1 MVINETDVVVRYQ
14 ETDQMGLSIIQII
27 LFGLRSDGPG

>member
-14 ETDQMGLSIIQII
+14 ETDQMGVVYHSNY
-27 LFGLRSDGPG
+27 FVWF